1 MGPLTNEDLD
11 YLRKLDALFTS
22 DNETVKDLIDQAIT
36 VQGIVDPDKKAAAQF
51 GPFQKL
57 VFQLQFMNTTIHA
70 LRDIAALQRNMPIGG
85 GGGYWPN
92 TNPPTV
98 WNSSSTVPLG
108 SPYSPGTSY
117 TMGSSSSSYGLT
129 QEELKELIGNIS
141 LSGSVVPADPNDPDA
156 YSLYDPDTGDIMT
169 VKSK

>member
-57 VFQLQFMNTTIHA
+57 VFQLQHMNNIISR
-70 LRDIAALQRNMPIGG
+70 LERDIAALQRNMPIGG

-98 WNSSSTVPLG
+98 WGPTTVPLG

-117 TMGSSSSSYGLT
+117 TMSSSSSYGLT
-129 QEELKELIGNIS
+129 QEELKDLIGNIS
-141 LSGSVVPADPNDPDA
+141 LSGSVVPADPSDPDA
-156 YSLYDPDTGDIMT
+156 YSLYDPDTGDTMT

>member
-1 MGPLTNEDLD
+1 MGPLTNEDVD

-36 VQGIVDPDKKAAAQF
+36 VQGIVDPDKKAAAHF

-57 VFQLQFMNTTIHA
+57 LFQLQHMNTTISR
-70 LRDIAALQRNMPIGG
+70 LERDISALQRSMPLG

-98 WNSSSTVPLG
+98 WTGPAT
-108 SPYSPGTSY
+108 SPYLSPGTSY
-117 TMGSSSSSYGLT
+117 TMASSSSYGLT
-129 QEELKELIGNIS
+129 QEELKDLIGNIS
-141 LSGSVVPADPNDPDA
+141 LDRTHVVAADPEDPEAFD
-156 YSLYDPDTGDIMT
+156 LYDPDTGDTMT